1 MNIKHGLLA
10 FGLAILPLPSYA
22 HTPYIAPMSFDVGNA
37 STASFDA
44 SFAETFFIPEAAF
57 DKSEFVITTP
67 DKQQSSPTKIAY
79 FKSRTVLEQ
88 DLKLEGTYKISTGI
102 RRGATFLIYDLDGK
116 EHRKMNPTGPAPKGA
131 KVKNHFQSVTRADTY
146 ISRKEPS
153 NAALIP
159 ENIGLE
165 IIPLSN
171 PNEVFQGE
179 NFYLQILMA
188 GNKLDKAITLSLY
201 HANTGD
207 KAEAIKIDTD
217 AKGKATLNIKDAG
230 IYLLRARFRDQGAT
244 DENQKGLSYTT
255 TLSFQVFDNI

>member
-1 MNIKHGLLA
+1 MNIKHCLIALS
-10 FGLAILPLPSYA
+10 LAIQPLATYA
-22 HTPYIAPMSFDVGNA
+22 HTPYIAPISFDVSNA
-37 STASFDA
+37 KTASFDA

-57 DKSEFVITTP
+57 DKSEFIITAP

-102 RRGATFLIYDLDGK
+102 RHGATFLIYDLDGK
-116 EHRKMNPTGPAPKGA
+116 EHRKMNPEGPAPKGA

-153 NAALIP
+153 NAALSP
-159 ENIGLE
+159 ENKGLE
-165 IIPLSN
+165 IVPLSN

-179 NFYLQILMA
+179 NFDLQILMA
-188 GNKLDKAITLSLY
+188 GNQLDKAMTLSLY
-201 HANTGD
+201 HAQTGD
-207 KAEAIKIDTD
+207 KTEAIKIDTNT
-217 AKGKATLNIKDAG
+217 KGRATLNIKKSG
-230 IYLLRARFRDQGAT
+230 IYLLRARLRSPGAT
-244 DENQKGLSYTT
+244 HENQKGLSYTT